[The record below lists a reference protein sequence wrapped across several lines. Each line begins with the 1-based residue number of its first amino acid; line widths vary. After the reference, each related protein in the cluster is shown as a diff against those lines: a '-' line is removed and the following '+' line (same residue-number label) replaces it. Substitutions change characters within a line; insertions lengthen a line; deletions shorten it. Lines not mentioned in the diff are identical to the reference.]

1 MIVTDLRIGEKY
13 QYQKGAE
20 FINVLYFKHT
30 VNHRLFVNNNLE
42 IIQLPESSVK
52 EFIHEYKN

>member
-1 MIVTDLRIGEKY
+1 MIGTDLMIGELYLYNNGKEE
-13 QYQKGAE
+13 KR
-20 FINVLYFKHT
+20 VMYFKHS

-42 IIQLPESSVK
+42 IIKLAEQSVK